1 MPPPDNGVGVS
12 PIVST
17 IWSWL
22 PAGLG
27 SWLLVVGLLGA
38 ALVLGLLARRRPAR
52 ALAISRVAVVA
63 LAVAV
68 GLAAGSRALVQ
79 AANQVPAAASAKP
92 NPIEA
97 DARSL
102 SIGESYYLAN
112 CAACHGID
120 GNGDGPTAQGLGWN
134 LTPLDQELPQLSDG
148 ALNYRIAVGTVGTG
162 MPGFAGTLAERDRW
176 DLVNYL
182 RDRFDG
188 SGP

>member
-1 MPPPDNGVGVS
+1 M
-12 PIVST
+12 
-17 IWSWL
+17 
-22 PAGLG
+22 
-27 SWLLVVGLLGA
+27 
-38 ALVLGLLARRRPAR
+38 LGLLARRRPAR

-63 LAVAV
+63 LAVAL

-92 NPIEA
+92 NPVDA
-97 DARSL
+97 DERSL
-102 SIGESYYLAN
+102 PIGESYYLAN

-120 GNGDGPTAQGLGWN
+120 GNGDGPTAQRLGWS
-134 LTPLDQELPQLSDG
+134 LTPLDQDLPQLSDG

-182 RDRFDG
+182 RDRFDE
-188 SGP
+188 SAP

>member
-1 MPPPDNGVGVS
+1 MS
-12 PIVST
+12 PILSA

-27 SWLLVVGLLGA
+27 SWLLVMALLA
-38 ALVLGLLARRRPAR
+38 AAVVLGLLARRRPGR
-52 ALAISRVAVVA
+52 ILAISRVAVVA
-63 LAVAV
+63 LAVAL

-79 AANQVPAAASAKP
+79 AANQPPAAESARP
-92 NPIEA
+92 NPVNA
-97 DARSL
+97 DERSL
-102 SIGESYYLAN
+102 TIGESYYLAN

-120 GNGDGPTAQGLGWN
+120 GHGDGPTAQRLGWT
-134 LTPLDQELPQLSDG
+134 LMPLNEELPQLSDG

-182 RDRFDG
+182 RSRFDD
-188 SGP
+188 SVP